1 MPAPFLQMRNIRK
14 RFGTV
19 EALKGVTL
27 EAHAGEALALI
38 GANGAG
44 KSTLMNVLGGV
55 FLPDEG
61 EILLDDRPIR
71 LSSPLAAEAHG
82 IAFVHQEM
90 AMLPTMSVADNLFIS
105 HFPTQAG
112 RIKRRD
118 VLEACRAALL
128 RLGCTFDPRTRVGD
142 LSPGDQQMV
151 EIARATMTNPRIII
165 FDEPTSSLTSR
176 EKQRLFDLIATLKRE
191 GTVVLYISHFLD
203 EAFALCERAVVLRNG
218 ETVGGSLMQDL
229 TYARV
234 VELMIGAQAA
244 EARSS
249 QHTHSARAVALRVTG
264 LRREGVLRDINFT
277 LHQGEV
283 VGLWGL
289 LGSGRSELLRA
300 LVGLDVIDGGA
311 LELALNGEMKTLR
324 PVAASRWMGIVT
336 ENRREDGLLLPMP
349 VKSNMSIANLPQL
362 VGRIYPFVDSQRETS
377 VSQTYVDRLKIK
389 IASLGQPVR
398 TLSGG
403 NQQKVIV
410 GRWLQ
415 KAPLVYLMDEPTRGL
430 DVGAKA
436 EIRTIIAELAEA
448 GSALLVVSSDIDEMM
463 SIADRYLVLNRG
475 RLVAEFPRTASKNDL
490 MAAAAGVQT

>member
-1 MPAPFLQMRNIRK
+1 MSQPFLQMRNIRK
-14 RFGTV
+14 RFGAV

-55 FLPDEG
+55 YAPDEG
-61 EILLDDRPIR
+61 DILLGGQTAR
-71 LSSPLAAEAHG
+71 LHSPLEAERSG

-105 HFPTQAG
+105 HFPTQMG
-112 RIKRRD
+112 RIKRTE
-118 VLEACRAALL
+118 VLDACRAALQ
-128 RLGCTFDPRTRVGD
+128 RLGCTFDPRVRVGD

-151 EIARATMTNPRIII
+151 EIARAIMTDPKIII

-176 EKQRLFDLIATLKRE
+176 EKQRLFDVIGALKRA
-191 GTVVLYISHFLD
+191 GTVIIYISHFLD

-218 ETVGGSLMQDL
+218 ETVGGGMMGDL

-234 VELMIGAQAA
+234 VELMIGAQNA
-244 EARSS
+244 
-249 QHTHSARAVALRVTG
+249 SADREQQTRQPGAVALQVEG
-264 LRREGVLRDINFT
+264 LRREGVLRDLRFS
-277 LHQGEV
+277 LHKGEV

-289 LGSGRSELLRA
+289 LGSGRSELLRS
-300 LVGLDVIDGGA
+300 LVGLDPIDGGMLRIA
-311 LELALNGEMKTLR
+311 VNGELR
-324 PVAASRWMGIVT
+324 ALPPGEARRWMGIVT
-336 ENRREDGLLLPMP
+336 ENRRDDGLLLPMP
-349 VKSNMSIANLPQL
+349 VKTNMSIANLPEL
-362 VGRIYPFVDSQRETS
+362 IGRIYPFVDGRREAS
-377 VSQTYVDRLKIK
+377 VSQTYVERLKIK
-389 IASLGQPVR
+389 IADLRQPVR

-436 EIRTIIAELAEA
+436 EIRAIISELAEA
-448 GSALLVVSSDIDEMM
+448 GAALLVVSSDIDEIM
-463 SIADRYLVLNRG
+463 SISDRYLVLNRG
-475 RLVAEFPRTASKNDL
+475 RLVAEFPRGASKNEL
-490 MAAAAGVQT
+490 MAAAAGVGT

>member
-1 MPAPFLQMRNIRK
+1 
-14 RFGTV
+14 
-19 EALKGVTL
+19 
-27 EAHAGEALALI
+27 
-38 GANGAG
+38 
-44 KSTLMNVLGGV
+44 
-55 FLPDEG
+55 
-61 EILLDDRPIR
+61 
-71 LSSPLAAEAHG
+71 
-82 IAFVHQEM
+82 
-90 AMLPTMSVADNLFIS
+90 
-105 HFPTQAG
+105 
-112 RIKRRD
+112 
-118 VLEACRAALL
+118 
-128 RLGCTFDPRTRVGD
+128 
-142 LSPGDQQMV
+142 MV

-218 ETVGGSLMQDL
+218 ETVGGGLMQDL

-244 EARSS
+244 EGRSS
-249 QHTHSARAVALRVTG
+249 QHTHSAGAVALRVTG

-300 LVGLDVIDGGA
+300 LVGLDAIDGGA

-324 PVAASRWMGIVT
+324 PSAASRWMGIVT

>member
-1 MPAPFLQMRNIRK
+1 
-14 RFGTV
+14 
-19 EALKGVTL
+19 
-27 EAHAGEALALI
+27 
-38 GANGAG
+38 
-44 KSTLMNVLGGV
+44 
-55 FLPDEG
+55 
-61 EILLDDRPIR
+61 
-71 LSSPLAAEAHG
+71 
-82 IAFVHQEM
+82 
-90 AMLPTMSVADNLFIS
+90 
-105 HFPTQAG
+105 
-112 RIKRRD
+112 
-118 VLEACRAALL
+118 
-128 RLGCTFDPRTRVGD
+128 
-142 LSPGDQQMV
+142 
-151 EIARATMTNPRIII
+151 
-165 FDEPTSSLTSR
+165 
-176 EKQRLFDLIATLKRE
+176 
-191 GTVVLYISHFLD
+191 
-203 EAFALCERAVVLRNG
+203 
-218 ETVGGSLMQDL
+218 MQDL